1 MTLGT
6 LIDDDETDW
15 VRPPFARPPV
25 VQADEVLPPL
35 DDEYALLAPILE
47 HGLGA
52 VVEALSQAGRAPAA
66 VAELLLRDH
75 GIQVAPNAVGRY
87 MVHVAV
93 VRKARKLGN
102 RPAHPELDAAITA
115 RHEELKREAPE
126 DLQRID
132 RAIGFLDDVVL
143 NKESAIGGADK
154 NIVLRERVKASKEL
168 VNAVAAKY
176 EVTKRK
182 IVPDEGG
189 DKQIDLVAI
198 LQGAYGPALQL
209 QPRAVQEDPLGLLG
223 KPSPK

>member
-1 MTLGT
+1 MALGT

-15 VRPPFARPPV
+15 TRPPFARAPV

-35 DDEYALLAPILE
+35 DDEYALLAPILD

-52 VVEALSQAGRAPAA
+52 VVEALTQAGRAPSV
-66 VAELLLRDH
+66 VAEVLLRDH
-75 GIQVAPNAVGRY
+75 GIQVAPTAVGRY

-132 RAIGFLDDVVL
+132 RAIGFLDKVVGGD
-143 NKESAIGGADK
+143 KEALGGANA

-168 VNAVAAKY
+168 VASVAAKY

-182 IVPDEGG
+182 IVPDENE
-189 DKQIDLVAI
+189 DKQVDLVAI

-223 KPSPK
+223 KSRTK